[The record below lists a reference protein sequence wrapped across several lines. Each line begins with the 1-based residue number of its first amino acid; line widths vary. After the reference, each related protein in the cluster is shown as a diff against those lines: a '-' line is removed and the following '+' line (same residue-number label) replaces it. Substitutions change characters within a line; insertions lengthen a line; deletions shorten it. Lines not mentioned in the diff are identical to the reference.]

1 MRNVQ
6 FRILRDVFI
15 FHSSFQI
22 TVYNSSPFPK
32 EKKRKIPPLSLLLQS
47 ALGNTLWCSVAVI
60 PLPQAAA
67 VAAEGPC
74 PALLGGSFPP
84 HVSPQR
90 PGQLPGQAEC

>member
-1 MRNVQ
+1 MPTKPTAPS
-6 FRILRDVFI
+6 RILPSLLFTMRR
-15 FHSSFQI
+15 
-22 TVYNSSPFPK
+22 K
-32 EKKRKIPPLSLLLQS
+32 GKIPALSLFF
-47 ALGNTLWCSVAVI
+47 GNTLWCSVAVI

-74 PALLGGSFPP
+74 PALPGGSFPP

>member
-1 MRNVQ
+1 MFKVDSLYSD
-6 FRILRDVFI
+6 FSLL
-15 FHSSFQI
+15 SF
-22 TVYNSSPFPK
+22 SFPK
-32 EKKRKIPPLSLLLQS
+32 NSKRKIPALYLLVQS
-47 ALGNTLWCSVAVI
+47 ALGNILVCSVAVI

-74 PALLGGSFPP
+74 PTGGSFPP

>member
-1 MRNVQ
+1 MPSKLLE
-6 FRILRDVFI
+6 FCLL
-15 FHSSFQI
+15 SL
-22 TVYNSSPFPK
+22 FPLSR
-32 EKKRKIPPLSLLLQS
+32 EGEIPAFSLLLQT
-47 ALGNTLWCSVAVI
+47 ALGNTLWCSVAAI

-74 PALLGGSFPP
+74 PALPGGSFPP

>member
-1 MRNVQ
+1 M
-6 FRILRDVFI
+6 IKLD
-15 FHSSFQI
+15 SPFQI
-22 TVYNSSPFPK
+22 SASNSFPFPK
-32 EKKRKIPPLSLLLQS
+32 NSKREIRTFLLQS
-47 ALGNTLWCSVAVI
+47 AFRHILGCSVAVI

-74 PALLGGSFPP
+74 PAFLGGSFPP

>member
-1 MRNVQ
+1 MPTKPIAPSRTLPSLLFTMR
-6 FRILRDVFI
+6 R
-15 FHSSFQI
+15 
-22 TVYNSSPFPK
+22 K
-32 EKKRKIPPLSLLLQS
+32 GKIPALSLFF
-47 ALGNTLWCSVAVI
+47 GNTPWCSVAVI

-74 PALLGGSFPP
+74 PALPGGSFPP

>member
-1 MRNVQ
+1 M
-6 FRILRDVFI
+6 IKHD
-15 FHSSFQI
+15 SPFQI
-22 TVYNSSPFPK
+22 SAPNSFPFPK
-32 EKKRKIPPLSLLLQS
+32 NSKRKIPASSLLVQS
-47 ALGNTLWCSVAVI
+47 VLGNILVCSVAVI

-74 PALLGGSFPP
+74 PALPGGSFPP